1 MFRTISLL
9 FTVFILLFST
19 VLNAQQAKKPK
30 VALVL
35 SGGGAKG
42 MAHIPLLQTLDSLG
56 IVPDLIVG
64 TSIGSVVG
72 GFYAM
77 GYSGDSI
84 AAITQK
90 ADWDLLLGGKTALKD
105 VSVEEKSEFGR
116 YLVNFDIK
124 NKKLK
129 TTSSLLNDQHL
140 REFLAIYT
148 YPTFQITDFDAL
160 PIPYRSV
167 TTDIVNAEEMVID
180 EGSLSLAM
188 RASMSI
194 PGVFSAVPYKD
205 VLLVDGGVLNNFPV
219 DIAKEW
225 GADIIIGSDVGGGM
239 KSKEQLTDITSL
251 LFQTAMLVSNKKSE
265 ASRLGCDILIDHLPN
280 LTHSTGDF
288 NSSQAIYKEGI
299 IGTQLQQEALV
310 ALSKKLQP
318 FTQKKVSIPDV
329 PEKVSLD
336 TVVFSGVS
344 AYNLPL
350 VKSRANIV
358 ANKPY
363 SVEELV
369 KGIDHAMG
377 TTLFHHIKT
386 KTIQADGML
395 GLEIIGEEHANHQLK
410 ASLHHDS
417 YRGTGVLLNYEGRNL
432 LGASSRVL
440 LSADITAQPRF
451 RLQAQRQFGAS
462 KSWWWRSEAFIG
474 FLEHNSFFN
483 GEYADRM
490 KTNIRQ
496 LDTEINRN
504 LQALES
510 YVGVGI
516 RAEGLYVEPKAN
528 PLLID
533 NLLGLLEYT
542 SRNLEIDAHYVRNT
556 LNTPF
561 FASKGEKIKVK
572 FSRSLRF
579 DVRSKYDTD
588 GVVLLEGDTNGFS
601 KFIFSYAKH
610 WPLHEKASFILN
622 GQSSF
627 IFTDPL
633 EEGTLDFLKYG
644 YGSQFFLGGNRG
656 SSIEDTFVFPGL
668 LDNELKVNQ
677 LLKLHASLQWNPL
690 NNIYITPHINYASVS
705 NRDFKSFSKGV
716 FSGGDNWQSLT
727 MARNIVSVGTT
738 TAYNSILG
746 PVIFDVSWVNGIN
759 KVRSSFSVGFFMG
772 LTD

>member
-1 MFRTISLL
+1 
-9 FTVFILLFST
+9 
-19 VLNAQQAKKPK
+19 
-30 VALVL
+30 
-35 SGGGAKG
+35 
-42 MAHIPLLQTLDSLG
+42 
-56 IVPDLIVG
+56 
-64 TSIGSVVG
+64 
-72 GFYAM
+72 
-77 GYSGDSI
+77 
-84 AAITQK
+84 
-90 ADWDLLLGGKTALKD
+90 
-105 VSVEEKSEFGR
+105 
-116 YLVNFDIK
+116 
-124 NKKLK
+124 
-129 TTSSLLNDQHL
+129 
-140 REFLAIYT
+140 
-148 YPTFQITDFDAL
+148 
-160 PIPYRSV
+160 
-167 TTDIVNAEEMVID
+167 
-180 EGSLSLAM
+180 
-188 RASMSI
+188 
-194 PGVFSAVPYKD
+194 
-205 VLLVDGGVLNNFPV
+205 
-219 DIAKEW
+219 
-225 GADIIIGSDVGGGM
+225 
-239 KSKEQLTDITSL
+239 
-251 LFQTAMLVSNKKSE
+251 
-265 ASRLGCDILIDHLPN
+265 
-280 LTHSTGDF
+280 
-288 NSSQAIYKEGI
+288 
-299 IGTQLQQEALV
+299 
-310 ALSKKLQP
+310 
-318 FTQKKVSIPDV
+318 
-329 PEKVSLD
+329 
-336 TVVFSGVS
+336 
-344 AYNLPL
+344 
-350 VKSRANIV
+350 
-358 ANKPY
+358 
-363 SVEELV
+363 
-369 KGIDHAMG
+369 
-377 TTLFHHIKT
+377 
-386 KTIQADGML
+386 
-395 GLEIIGEEHANHQLK
+395 
-410 ASLHHDS
+410 
-417 YRGTGVLLNYEGRNL
+417 
-432 LGASSRVL
+432 
-440 LSADITAQPRF
+440 
-451 RLQAQRQFGAS
+451 
-462 KSWWWRSEAFIG
+462 
-474 FLEHNSFFN
+474 
-483 GEYADRM
+483 
-490 KTNIRQ
+490 

-516 RAEGLYVEPKAN
+516 RAEGLYIEPKAN

-542 SRNLEIDAHYVRNT
+542 SRNLEIDAHYVHNT

-690 NNIYITPHINYASVS
+690 KNIYITPHINYASVS